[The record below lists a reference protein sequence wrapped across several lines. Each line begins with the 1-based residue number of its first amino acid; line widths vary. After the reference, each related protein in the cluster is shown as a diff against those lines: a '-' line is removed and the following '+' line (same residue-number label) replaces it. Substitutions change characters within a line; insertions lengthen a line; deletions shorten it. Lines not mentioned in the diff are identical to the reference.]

1 MTLNRVKLVRL
12 VTFMKPLSSVVFLI
26 ILLKTLISKK
36 ITFRISKSNV
46 VKGLAKS
53 ILRKH
58 YQYSIFLFPSDLSLL
73 AVKISIPYN

>member
-58 YQYSIFLFPSDLSLL
+58 LPIFNIPFSIRFITACCKDFNTL
-73 AVKISIPYN
+73 